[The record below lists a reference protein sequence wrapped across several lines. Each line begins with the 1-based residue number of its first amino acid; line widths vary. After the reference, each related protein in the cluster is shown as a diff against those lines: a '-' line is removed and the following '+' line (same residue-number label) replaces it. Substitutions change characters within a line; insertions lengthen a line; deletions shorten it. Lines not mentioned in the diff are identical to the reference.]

1 MVMLSVSKNG
11 TRRSGSSLCAAR
23 SLGMR
28 RATGWLFLLLLALE
42 CLCSAFALSTCKTVD
57 MDLMK
62 RKRIEA
68 IRGQILSKLKLSSPP
83 EVEEATTLSDEI
95 VALYNITKDL
105 IKEKVTEEPRETP
118 QEEYYAKEVH
128 MFKMLSS
135 SHDSY
140 GTQYKRNSHSIFF
153 AFDLEQI
160 RDALRNPDL
169 LYRAELRML
178 RGSRLGSVT
187 VQQRVELYQQQQFSS
202 NTSFWEYLDGRT
214 VTVTAEKEWLSF
226 DVTTVLRLWLGSTE
240 TFGRFRL
247 SSQCSCGETAGELKV
262 DIEGTKS
269 KRGDQESLSRTQK
282 APYLL
287 VMAMPPERADQL
299 QSHRRKR
306 ATPGIQYCSDSA
318 EKNCC
323 VQPLY
328 IDFRKDLNWKWI
340 HKPSGYYANFC
351 MGPCP
356 YLWSSDTQYSKV
368 LSLYTQHN
376 PSASA
381 SPCCVPD
388 QLEPLG
394 IVYYVGRGAKVE
406 QLSNMVVKSC
416 RCS

>member
-1 MVMLSVSKNG
+1 MQQ
-11 TRRSGSSLCAAR
+11 TYTAR
-23 SLGMR
+23 SL
-28 RATGWLFLLLLALE
+28 E
-42 CLCSAFALSTCKTVD
+42 
-57 MDLMK
+57 
-62 RKRIEA
+62 
-68 IRGQILSKLKLSSPP
+68 
-83 EVEEATTLSDEI
+83 
-95 VALYNITKDL
+95 
-105 IKEKVTEEPRETP
+105 
-118 QEEYYAKEVH
+118 
-128 MFKMLSS
+128 
-135 SHDSY
+135 SY
-140 GTQYKRNSHSIFF
+140 GSEYKRNSHSIFF
-153 AFDLEQI
+153 GFDLRQI
-160 RDALRNPDL
+160 RDTLQNPDL
-169 LYRAELRML
+169 LYRAELRMV
-178 RGSRLGSVT
+178 RASGFGPVT
-187 VQQRVELYQQQQFSS
+187 PQQRVELYQQQQLST
-202 NTSFWEYLDGRT
+202 NDSFWEYLDGRMVR
-214 VTVTAEKEWLSF
+214 VTPEKEWLSF
-226 DVTTVLRLWLGSTE
+226 DVTTALRIWLSSADTI
-240 TFGRFRL
+240 GRFRL
-247 SSQCSCGETAGELKV
+247 SLQCSCGKTSEELKV

-269 KRGDQESLSRTQK
+269 KRGDQQGLSHMQK
-282 APYLL
+282 VPYLL

-299 QSHRRKR
+299 QSRRRKR
-306 ATPGIQYCSDSA
+306 ATPGIQYCSDLA